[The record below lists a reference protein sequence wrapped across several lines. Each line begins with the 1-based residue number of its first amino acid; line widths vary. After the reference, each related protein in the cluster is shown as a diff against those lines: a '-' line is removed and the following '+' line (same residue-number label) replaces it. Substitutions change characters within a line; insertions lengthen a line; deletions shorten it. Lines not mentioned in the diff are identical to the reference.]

1 MVLKKKMAV
10 MCATSAIAVMA
21 LVGCSSTGG
30 NSSSGGSS
38 SGKGDGD
45 PSKVLANENAR
56 AAIAMSVDRQAMCDT
71 ILNNGS
77 VPASYYVAKELA
89 FNEAGKDYREVAGDM
104 GYKHDDAEATKL
116 WEKAKEEVGF
126 DTVKLELL
134 TFDSESSKRQAE
146 FMQSELQN
154 ALPGLTVDIKA
165 QPFKQK
171 LELENK
177 GEFHLSY
184 AGWNPDYPD
193 PLTFLETMQPGI
205 QYASNTNYK
214 NEEYNKLIEEAKTAE
229 SQEESWKKYAEAEE
243 MMLKDG
249 YLVPLTQSGVA
260 YLQKPH
266 VSGRLTPS
274 FGVPAIYNWME
285 LGEGRKELN
294 ITSTSDIPTI
304 DPSKAEDT
312 VSSEV
317 LMNTMEGLV
326 KLDKDGKIAPG
337 VAETW
342 EKSEDGK
349 SWTFKLRKNAK
360 WSNGDPVTAKD
371 FEYSWKRTLDPAT
384 ASTYGFIMY
393 DIVGAKDYNLGKTDN
408 ADKVGIKAVDDYTLK
423 VDLVRPVHYF
433 DSLMFFKSF
442 LPQNQK
448 VVEQFGSEYGTAH
461 DKIVYNG
468 PFTLSNWKI
477 EDMYTMSKN
486 PGYWDA
492 SSVKIDKV
500 NTKIVKDP
508 NAALNL
514 YETGSIDIVGLSSEN
529 VDKYKDSPEF
539 KTYLKASTYFFQV
552 NGGKAEKSK

>member
-21 LVGCSSTGG
+21 LVGCSNTGG
-30 NSSSGGSS
+30 NTSSGGST
-38 SGKGDGD
+38 GKGEGQVPD
-45 PSKVLANENAR
+45 VLANKNAR

-71 ILNNGS
+71 ILNNGTI
-77 VPASYYVAKELA
+77 PASYYVAEKLA
-89 FNEAGKDYREVAGDM
+89 YNEAGKDYREVAGKM
-104 GYKHDDAEATKL
+104 GYEDNKEEAAKL

-134 TFDSESSKRQAE
+134 SFDSESSKRTAE
-146 FMQSELQN
+146 FMQSELQS
-154 ALPGLTVDIKA
+154 ALPGLTVEIKS

-171 LELENK
+171 LDLESK
-177 GEFHLSY
+177 GDFDLSY
-184 AGWNPDYPD
+184 ASWNPDYPD
-193 PLTFLETMQPGI
+193 PLTFLETMQPEI
-205 QYASNTNYK
+205 QYAKNTSYK
-214 NEEYNKLIEEAKTAE
+214 NDEYNKLIEEAKTAE
-229 SQEESWKKYAEAEE
+229 TQDASWAKYAEAEK
-243 MMLKDG
+243 MMLDDA
-249 YLVPLTQSGVA
+249 YLVPLVQQGSS
-260 YLQKPH
+260 YLQKPY
-266 VSGRLTPS
+266 VNGRLTPS
-274 FGVPAIYNWME
+274 FGVPAIYNWVE
-285 LGEGRKELN
+285 LGEGKKELN
-294 ITSTSDIPTI
+294 ITNTSDIPTLDI
-304 DPSKAEDT
+304 SKAEDT

-326 KLDKDGKIAPG
+326 KQDKDGKLAPG
-337 VAETW
+337 VAEKW

-349 SWTFKLRKNAK
+349 SWTFHLRKDAK

-408 ADKVGIKAVDDYTLK
+408 ADGVGIKAVDDYTLK
-423 VDLVRPVHYF
+423 VDLTRPVHYF

-442 LPQNQK
+442 LPQNEK
-448 VVEQFGSEYGTAH
+448 AVKEFGSEYGTAS
-461 DKIVYNG
+461 DKVVYNG

-486 PGYWDA
+486 PNYWDA
-492 SSVKIDKV
+492 SSVKIDKI
-500 NTKIVKDP
+500 NTKIVKDA

-514 YETGSIDIVGLSSEN
+514 YETGSIDIVILNSEN

-539 KTYLKASTYFFQV
+539 KTTLKASVNFFQI
-552 NGGKAEKSK
+552 NGGKGDSK

>member
-1 MVLKKKMAV
+1 MVFKKKMAV

-30 NSSSGGSS
+30 DTSGGGSS
-38 SGKGDGD
+38 SGKGEGD
-45 PSKVLANENAR
+45 ALKVLANENAR

-71 ILNNGS
+71 ILNNGTI
-77 VPASYYVAKELA
+77 PASYYVAEKLA
-89 FNEAGKDYREVAGDM
+89 FNEAGKDYREVAGPM
-104 GYKHDDAEATKL
+104 GYEHNDEEAAKT

-126 DTVKLELL
+126 DTVTLELL

-146 FMQSELQN
+146 FMQAELQG
-154 ALPGLTVDIKA
+154 ALPGLKVEIKT

-171 LELENK
+171 LELEGK
-177 GEFHLSY
+177 GDFHLSY

-193 PLTFLETMQPGI
+193 PLTFLETMQEGI
-205 QYASNTNYK
+205 QYATNTSYK
-214 NEEYNKLIEEAKTAE
+214 NAEYNKLIEEAKSAE
-229 SQEESWKKYAEAEE
+229 TQEASWAKFAEAEK
-243 MMLKDG
+243 MMLEDA
-249 YLVPLTQSGVA
+249 YLVPLTQSGVS
-260 YLQKPH
+260 YLQKPY

-274 FGVPAIYNWME
+274 FGVPAIYNWVE
-285 LGEGRKELN
+285 LGEGKKDLN
-294 ITSTSDIPTI
+294 ITSASDIPTLDI
-304 DPSKAEDT
+304 SKAEDT

-337 VAETW
+337 VAEKW

-349 SWTFKLRKNAK
+349 TWTFNLRKNAK

-408 ADKVGIKAVDDYTLK
+408 ADGVGIKVVDDYTLQ
-423 VDLVRPVHYF
+423 VELARPVHYF

-448 VVEQFGSEYGTAH
+448 AVEQFGSEYGTGH

-468 PFTLSNWKI
+468 AFTLSDWKI
-477 EDMYTMSKN
+477 EDIFTMSKN
-486 PGYWDA
+486 PSYWDA
-492 SSVKIDKV
+492 NSVKIDKV
-500 NTKIVKDP
+500 NTKIVKDN

-514 YETGSIDIVGLSSEN
+514 YETSGIDIVGLSSEN

-539 KTYLKASTYFFQV
+539 KTTLKASTYFFQI
-552 NGGKAEKSK
+552 NGGKGESK

>member
-21 LVGCSSTGG
+21 LVGCSNTGG
-30 NSSSGGSS
+30 NTSSGGST
-38 SGKGDGD
+38 GKGEGQVSD
-45 PSKVLANENAR
+45 VLANKNAR

-71 ILNNGS
+71 ILNNGTI
-77 VPASYYVAKELA
+77 PASYYVAEKLA
-89 FNEAGKDYREVAGDM
+89 YNEAGKDYREVAGKM
-104 GYKHDDAEATKL
+104 GYEDNKEEAAKL

-134 TFDSESSKRQAE
+134 SFDSESSKRTAE
-146 FMQSELQN
+146 FMQSELQS
-154 ALPGLTVDIKA
+154 ALPGLTVEIKS

-171 LELENK
+171 LDLESK
-177 GEFHLSY
+177 GDFDLSY
-184 AGWNPDYPD
+184 ASWNPDYPD
-193 PLTFLETMQPGI
+193 PLTFLETMQPEI
-205 QYASNTNYK
+205 QYAKNTSYK
-214 NEEYNKLIEEAKTAE
+214 NDEYNKLIEEAKTAE
-229 SQEESWKKYAEAEE
+229 TQDASWAKYAEAEK
-243 MMLKDG
+243 MMLDDA
-249 YLVPLTQSGVA
+249 YLVPLVQQGSS
-260 YLQKPH
+260 YLQKPY
-266 VSGRLTPS
+266 VNGRLTPS
-274 FGVPAIYNWME
+274 FGVPAIYNWVE
-285 LGEGRKELN
+285 LGEGKKELN
-294 ITSTSDIPTI
+294 ITNTSDIPTLDI
-304 DPSKAEDT
+304 SKAEDT

-326 KLDKDGKIAPG
+326 KQDKDGKLAPG
-337 VAETW
+337 VAEKW

-349 SWTFKLRKNAK
+349 SWTFHLRKDAK

-408 ADKVGIKAVDDYTLK
+408 ADGVGIKAVDDYTLK
-423 VDLVRPVHYF
+423 VDLTRPVHYF

-442 LPQNQK
+442 LPQNEK
-448 VVEQFGSEYGTAH
+448 AVKEFGSEYGTAS
-461 DKIVYNG
+461 DKVVYNG

-486 PGYWDA
+486 PNYWDA
-492 SSVKIDKV
+492 SSVKIDKI
-500 NTKIVKDP
+500 NTKIVKDA

-514 YETGSIDIVGLSSEN
+514 YETGSIDIVILNSEN

-539 KTYLKASTYFFQV
+539 KTTLKASVNFFQI
-552 NGGKAEKSK
+552 NGGKGDSK

>member
-10 MCATSAIAVMA
+10 MSVTTA
-21 LVGCSSTGG
+21 LSIMTMVGCT
-30 NSSSGGSS
+30 NNGSS
-38 SGKGDGD
+38 SNGGSTGD
-45 PSKVLANENAR
+45 PYKVLANKNAR
-56 AAIAMSVDRQAMCDT
+56 AAISMAIDKKTMCET
-71 ILNNGS
+71 IINNGTI
-77 VPASYYVAKELA
+77 PADYIVAEGLA
-89 FNEAGKDYREVAGDM
+89 FNEEGKDYREVAGEM
-104 GYKHDDAEATKL
+104 GYSYNKEEATKL

-126 DTVKLELL
+126 DTVTLELL
-134 TFDSESSKRQAE
+134 TFDSETGKRQAE
-146 FMQSELQN
+146 FMQAELQN
-154 ALPGLTVDIKA
+154 ALPGLKVEVKS

-171 LELENK
+171 LALEDK
-177 GEFHLSY
+177 GDFHLAYS
-184 AGWNPDYPD
+184 GWSPDYPD
-193 PLTFLETMQPGI
+193 PLTFLETMQSGVK
-205 QYASNTNYK
+205 YAVNTGYSNP
-214 NEEYNKLIEEAKTAE
+214 EYDKLIEEAKTAE
-229 SQEESWKKYAEAEE
+229 SQEESWNKFAQAEKL
-243 MMLKDG
+243 MLEDG
-249 YLVPLTQSGVA
+249 YLAPLTQSGA
-260 YLQKPH
+260 SYLQKPH
-266 VSGRLTPS
+266 VSGRLTPA
-274 FGVPAIYNWME
+274 FGVNNIYYWVE
-285 LGEGRKELN
+285 LGEGKKELN
-294 ITSTSDIPTI
+294 ITAVSDIPTL
-304 DPSKAEDT
+304 DPSKASDT
-312 VSSEV
+312 ASSEV

-326 KLDKDGKIAPG
+326 KLDKDGKLAPG
-337 VAETW
+337 IAETW

-448 VVEQFGSEYGTAH
+448 VVEQFGQDYGTSH

-468 PFTLSNWKI
+468 AFTLSDWKI
-477 EDMYTMSKN
+477 EDVYTMSKN

-492 SSVKIDKV
+492 STVKIDKV

-539 KTYLKASTYFFQV
+539 KTRKDAGTFFLEV
-552 NGGKAEKSK
+552 NGGKGK